1 MKTKRNGPGKSYR
14 RGISL
19 IQAVRRFSDEAKAEA
34 WFIQTRWPDGTICPF
49 CEQKDR
55 VIDRLSRRPQ
65 PWYCGRCRKYFSIKT
80 NTIMHYS
87 KLPLSSW
94 AIAFFLLSTNLKG
107 VSSMKLHRDL
117 NVTQRTAWHMAMRIR
132 ETLIDE
138 LDKFTGAVEAD
149 ETFIG
154 GSDKN
159 RHRHKRLPGRGSIGK
174 TPVIG
179 LRERRTNKVRAR
191 VAPNTKQLTL
201 KAFVEDNTT
210 EDINL
215 YTDESKSY
223 DKVDRVRESVK
234 HSVGEYVRGM
244 AHTNGLESFWA
255 MLDRAYMGTF
265 HKISRKH
272 LHRYVGEF
280 EGRHNRRPLD
290 TDKQISTMARKAVGR
305 RLRYRDLIAKSAA
318 E

>member
-1 MKTKRNGPGKSYR
+1 MKIKRNGPGKSFR

-19 IQAVRRFSDEAKAEA
+19 IQAVRRFSDPARAEA
-34 WFIQTRWPDGTICPF
+34 WFVETRWPDGAVCPF
-49 CEQKDR
+49 CDRQDR
-55 VIDRLSRRPQ
+55 VIDRLSRKPQ
-65 PWYCGRCRKYFSIKT
+65 PWYCGRCRKYFSVKT
-80 NTIMHYS
+80 GTVMHSS

-94 AIAFFLLSTNLKG
+94 AIAFFLLSTNLKS

-117 NVTQRTAWHMAMRIR
+117 NVTQKTAWHMAMRIR

-138 LDKFTGAVEAD
+138 LAKFTEEVEAD

-154 GSDKN
+154 GLDKN
-159 RHRHKRLPGRGSIGK
+159 KPKYRRSRGRGTEGK
-174 TPVIG
+174 IAVAG
-179 LRERRTNKVRAR
+179 LKDRKANKVRVR
-191 VAPNTKQLTL
+191 VVPDTRQLTL
-201 KAFVEDNTT
+201 KAFVEENTS
-210 EDINL
+210 EDITL
-215 YTDESKSY
+215 YTDESSSY
-223 DKVDRVRESVK
+223 NTVSRRRESVK
-234 HSVGEYVRGM
+234 HGVGEYVRGK
-244 AHTNGLESFWA
+244 AHTNGLESFWS

-290 TDKQISTMARKAVGR
+290 TEDQLATMARKAAGR

>member
-1 MKTKRNGPGKSYR
+1 MKPIGKGPGNYHRK
-14 RGISL
+14 GISL
-19 IQAVRRFSDEAKAEA
+19 IEAVQRFSDNAEAEA
-34 WFIQTRWPDGTICPF
+34 WFIQTRWPDGTVCPF

-55 VIDRLSRRPQ
+55 IIDRLNRKPQ
-65 PWYCGRCRKYFSIKT
+65 PWYCGHCRKYFSIKT
-80 NTIMHYS
+80 NTVMHS
-87 KLPLSSW
+87 SRLPLSSW

-138 LDKFTGAVEAD
+138 LAKFDGLVEAD
-149 ETFIG
+149 ETYVG

-159 RHRHKRLPGRGSIGK
+159 RHKHKRSKGRGTTGK
-174 TPVIG
+174 IPVIG
-179 LRERRTNKVRAR
+179 LKNRDTNKVCAE
-191 VAPNTKQLTL
+191 VASDTKQPTL
-201 KAFVEDNTT
+201 KAFVEGNTLD
-210 EDINL
+210 DITL
-215 YTDESKSY
+215 FTDESSSY
-223 DKVDRVRESVK
+223 NTVTRKRETVN
-234 HSVGEYVRGM
+234 HGAGEYVRGM

-272 LHRYVGEF
+272 LNRYVKEF

-290 TDKQISTMARKAVGR
+290 TSEQIATMARKALGR
-305 RLRYRDLIAKSAA
+305 RLRYKDLIAKSVT

>member
-1 MKTKRNGPGKSYR
+1 MKVKRNGPGKSYR

-19 IQAVRRFSDEAKAEA
+19 IQAVRRFSDPAKAEA
-34 WFIQTRWPDGTICPF
+34 WFIETRWPDGTVCPF

-55 VIDRLSRRPQ
+55 VIDRISRNPQ

-80 NTIMHYS
+80 NTVMHSS

-94 AIAFFLLSTNLKG
+94 AIAFFLLSTNLKS

-138 LDKFTGAVEAD
+138 LEKFSGAVEAD
-149 ETFIG
+149 ETFVG
-154 GSDKN
+154 GLDKN
-159 RHRHKRLPGRGSIGK
+159 RPKWKRSRGRGTEGK
-174 TPVIG
+174 IPIVG
-179 LRERRTNKVRAR
+179 LKDRKANKVRAR
-191 VAPNTKQLTL
+191 VAPDTKQLTL
-201 KAFVEDNTT
+201 KAFVEENTT
-210 EDINL
+210 NDIIL
-215 YTDESKSY
+215 YTDESSSY
-223 DKVDRVRESVK
+223 DKVNRHRESVK
-234 HSVGEYVRGM
+234 HGVGEYVRGM

-290 TDKQISTMARKAVGR
+290 TADQIATMARKAVGR